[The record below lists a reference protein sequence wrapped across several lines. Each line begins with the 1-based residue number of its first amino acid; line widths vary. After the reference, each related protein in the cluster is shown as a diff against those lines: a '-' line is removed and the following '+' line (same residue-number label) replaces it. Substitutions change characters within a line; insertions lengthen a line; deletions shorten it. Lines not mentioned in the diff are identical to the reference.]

1 MKREVRDDII
11 KLETFVDAEF
21 KYKKQIDIIAN
32 CGGYCLVGQFKEHFE
47 KDGGYYLMK
56 KMESAG
62 LITTELFSNS
72 YKYVKLTTSALK
84 YFYYRDD
91 QKDYSDLPKNKIPV
105 PKNMSK
111 PPSEK
116 VIYTSILYFE
126 LYHLEGLQVY
136 LKDGHVQFLEEE
148 LKKNDYIKE
157 INELKRKIPKYNF
170 LIQHYERTKNKYKVY
185 SDIKEN
191 INKEIKDME
200 NSIDSAKK
208 EISRLKKEVKY
219 ADELI
224 NKIIALRD
232 ISKLVIVFQDKKLHV
247 YSQYVLYPKTS
258 YIQILEDL
266 LKFIEKHNKKS
277 KYQIEID
284 GIELHLHS
292 IFESKMMFERLKD
305 KVERSIKYSSKDLL
319 FIRLIGFDNISF
331 EYQELTKLRK
341 YSDKPI
347 LHEKKYLKEK
357 DKKSIE
363 KISRDLEKE
372 YSD

>member
-21 KYKKQIDIIAN
+21 KYRKQIDIIAN

-72 YKYVKLTTSALK
+72 YKYIKLTTSALK

-136 LKDGHVQFLEEE
+136 LKDGHIQFLEDE
-148 LKKNDYIKE
+148 LKKNDYIKKIDKLKKKIEDYSLSIKTYKE
-157 INELKRKIPKYNF
+157 IKDKYS
-170 LIQHYERTKNKYKVY
+170 IY
-185 SDIKEN
+185 SVIDEN

-200 NSIDSAKK
+200 NSKDIAKK
-208 EISRLKKEVKY
+208 EISSLEKEIEY
-219 ADELI
+219 IDELI
-224 NKIIALRD
+224 DKIISLRD
-232 ISKLVIVFQDKKLHV
+232 ISKLIIGFRKGALII
-247 YSQYVLYPKTS
+247 YTQYVVYPKTS
-258 YIQILEDL
+258 YIEILEDL
-266 LKFIEKHNKKS
+266 LKFIEKHNEKS
-277 KYQIEID
+277 KNQIEVNRIAFK
-284 GIELHLHS
+284 IYS
-292 IFESKMMFERLKD
+292 IFDSEMMVNRLED
-305 KVERSIKYSSKDLL
+305 KVKNYVKHHKDQVFMHKMGFYNIKFY
-319 FIRLIGFDNISF
+319 
-331 EYQELTKLRK
+331 YHELPQLRK

-372 YSD
+372 FSD

>member
-47 KDGGYYLMK
+47 KEGGYYLMK

-72 YKYVKLTTSALK
+72 YKYIKLTTSALK

-157 INELKRKIPKYNF
+157 INESKRKIPKYNF
-170 LIQHYERTKNKYKVY
+170 LIKHYERTKDKYKVY
-185 SDIKEN
+185 SDINEN
-191 INKEIKDME
+191 INKEIKNME
-200 NSIDSAKK
+200 NSKDNAKKDMLSLKK
-208 EISRLKKEVKY
+208 EIEY

-357 DKKSIE
+357 DKDSIE